1 MHPHPYTAGDD
12 GDQQQMQLHRG
23 SVSSQRLSD
32 FQFLA
37 GRSIRN
43 LATQTAECPSENG
56 LVMQVSQR
64 VAHEPK
70 APCRLVIK
78 QLTHH
83 VAILLH
89 GWAGTQMKCTENSG
103 KRCNKAQHGDV
114 VMEQRL
120 TAKIWV
126 FCRAEW

>member
-1 MHPHPYTAGDD
+1 MHPHPYAAGAD

-43 LATQTAECPSENG
+43 LATETAGCPIENG
-56 LVMQVSQR
+56 LVMQVSLR

-70 APCRLVIK
+70 APFRLVIK

-83 VAILLH
+83 VAVLLH
-89 GWAGTQMKCTENSG
+89 GWAGTQMKCTENRG
-103 KRCNKAQHGDV
+103 KRCNTVELGNFA
-114 VMEQRL
+114 MEQRL
-120 TAKIWV
+120 TAKI
-126 FCRAEW
+126 